1 MGAGHSVTAL
11 YEIIPVG
18 VKSNFIPSIDPLK
31 YQKTEKNEKKTLTD
45 SPELLT
51 VKLRYKQ
58 PESHKS
64 SKMEVTIIDN
74 NTPLKKGSENF
85 RFSAAVAGF
94 GMLLQ
99 NSEYKNNFTFDD
111 IIDLAKQATNYDP
124 EGYRKEFIRLVESAA
139 LLK

>member
-1 MGAGHSVTAL
+1 
-11 YEIIPVG
+11 
-18 VKSNFIPSIDPLK
+18 
-31 YQKTEKNEKKTLTD
+31 
-45 SPELLT
+45 
-51 VKLRYKQ
+51 
-58 PESHKS
+58 
-64 SKMEVTIIDN
+64 MEVTIIDN
-74 NTPLKKGSENF
+74 NTPLKKSSENF

-111 IIDLAKQATNYDP
+111 VIDLAKQATNYDP